1 MESTNLVKQV
11 VDAAGGQTALARR
24 LCRKNP
30 KLKAQHIQKWLRSG
44 RVPPLYCKEIELLFG
59 NRYSAERL
67 RPDIFGPPPT
77 AKRKKALE
85 NQDDAL

>member
-77 AKRKKALE
+77 SQPAPAASREVA
-85 NQDDAL
+85 A